1 MDISSVEQLFKKY
14 NVPEESIAE
23 LRAAA
28 AALPSGLIDDS
39 AGTPTKIAGLDGLES
54 ELLALYMLEE
64 MAPQFGVVVEATGL
78 WALAG
83 FPDKRQLLK
92 KVDRRQPASISHFAT
107 AFSHAAASDRRHER
121 V

>member
-1 MDISSVEQLFKKY
+1 MDISRIEQLFKKY
-14 NVPEESIAE
+14 NVPAESIAE

-39 AGTPTKIAGLDGLES
+39 AGAPPTIPGLEVRES

-64 MAPQFGVVVEATGL
+64 MAPQFGVVVEGTGL

-92 KVDRRQPASISHFAT
+92 KVDRRQPVASSHFAA